1 MGNKIEFGYFHEHES
16 EQFSFYRIPKLLF
29 TDEHFRD
36 LSCEAKVLYG
46 LMLDRMCLSLKNHWI
61 DREKRVY
68 IVFTLEQVTEYLN
81 CGRDK
86 GMKILAELDS
96 KKGIGLIERV
106 KQGFGKPDAIYVKN
120 FVVKQNE
127 QPEQETAETP
137 ENETSGNETSGSE
150 TPESVEGRQE
160 QFEDASADNLEDIG
174 TNHEQLEER
183 NQSAK
188 PERVN
193 LARPESPTY
202 RGRKNRPVEVGIT
215 DLERSEKSTCRG
227 RESPPVQVEKND
239 PNNTDINK
247 TDRNDTDLINPSV
260 RTRANPPVE
269 ADRITA
275 YTEIIRSNIEYE
287 YLVID
292 SNPED
297 RKLIDMIVSLMAETI
312 GARCE
317 TVVVARAEYP
327 YAYVVNKLLR
337 VDYFHVRYIVSCLKQ
352 QREKINNIKAYV
364 LACIFNAPTMMDAYY
379 RAEVRQGMYAESG
392 A

>member
-29 TDEHFRD
+29 TDEHFRE

-120 FVVKQNE
+120 FTVKQNE
-127 QPEQETAETP
+127 QPEQETTVTP
-137 ENETSGNETSGSE
+137 E
-150 TPESVEGRQE
+150 
-160 QFEDASADNLEDIG
+160 D
-174 TNHEQLEER
+174 R

-193 LARPESPTY
+193 LLRSKSPTY
-202 RGRKNRPVEVGIT
+202 RSRKNRPVEVGKT

-227 RESPPVQVEKND
+227 RESPPVQVEKTD

-260 RTRANPPVE
+260 RVRANPPDE
-269 ADRITA
+269 ADRITEYA
-275 YTEIIRSNIEYE
+275 DIIRSNIEYE
-287 YLVID
+287 YLVMD
-292 SNPED
+292 SSPED
-297 RKLIDMIVSLMAETI
+297 RCRSANYSEPFS
-312 GARCE
+312 A
-317 TVVVARAEYP
+317 
-327 YAYVVNKLLR
+327 N
-337 VDYFHVRYIVSCLKQ
+337 YFR
-352 QREKINNIKAYV
+352 
-364 LACIFNAPTMMDAYY
+364 P
-379 RAEVRQGMYAESG
+379 
-392 A
+392 